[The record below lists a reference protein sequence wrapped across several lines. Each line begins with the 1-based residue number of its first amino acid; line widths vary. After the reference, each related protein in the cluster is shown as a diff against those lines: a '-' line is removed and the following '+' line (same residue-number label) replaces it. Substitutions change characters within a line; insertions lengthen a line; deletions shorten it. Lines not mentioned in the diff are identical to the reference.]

1 MKKTY
6 LILLLLITIVPYSY
20 SQQTVQ
26 KDSIVYACNPCG
38 GGCDNI
44 AYNKPGICKHCNM
57 PLAKISLSDFNKR
70 ISAQPVTIAFY
81 LQDNVEVLDF
91 AGPMEVFITAGFNV
105 FTVSKTYKPIRSKT
119 VLFITPDYTIKDAPK
134 SDILVVFGGP
144 TKPTVDDP
152 EVMNW
157 IKAQAANDKYVMSV
171 CTGAFILSKAGIL
184 DNLTA
189 TTFHSAIDDLAK
201 ASPKTKVLA
210 NTRFVDNGRV
220 ITTAGISAGIDG
232 ALRLVEK
239 LRGRAYAEGVAAS
252 IEYDKWVPDQGLIV
266 NTDQ

>member
-1 MKKTY
+1 MKKIY
-6 LILLLLITIVPYSY
+6 LIILFFLSAVHYSY
-20 SQQTVQ
+20 SQQAVQ
-26 KDSIVYACNPCG
+26 KDSMVYACNPCG

-44 AYNKPGICKHCNM
+44 AYDKPGICKHCNM
-57 PLAKISLSDFNKR
+57 PLAKISLTDFNKR
-70 ISAQPVTIAFY
+70 ISAQPITIAFY

-144 TKPTVDDP
+144 TQPTIDDP
-152 EVMNW
+152 EVMAW
-157 IKAQAANDKYVMSV
+157 IKAQATNDQYIMSV
-171 CTGAFILSKAGIL
+171 CTGAFILGNAGLL
-184 DNLTA
+184 DNLSA
-189 TTFHSAIDDLAK
+189 TTFHSAIDNLAK
-201 ASPKTKVLA
+201 TFPKTKVLP

-252 IEYDKWVPDQGLIV
+252 IEYDKWVPDQGFIV
-266 NTDQ
+266 DADK